1 MMEIFSASL
10 LPFPM
15 VQARRPDS
23 LPNIC
28 HPSSTMGTP
37 SPACFLASLHSRLVT
52 ISFRIKFFAHH
63 HPLTLIE
70 SYSYKRKG
78 KRVGSQHLSLL
89 YLAEKYPTQSSARNL
104 NIFKRLLHGSL
115 DTPELGTDHGTR
127 IYPFPRFAS

>member
-78 KRVGSQHLSLL
+78 KRVGSQHLRYARARDRSRDTDL
-89 YLAEKYPTQSSARNL
+89 SFSA
-104 NIFKRLLHGSL
+104 I
-115 DTPELGTDHGTR
+115 
-127 IYPFPRFAS
+127 RFAASLKAGSPQ